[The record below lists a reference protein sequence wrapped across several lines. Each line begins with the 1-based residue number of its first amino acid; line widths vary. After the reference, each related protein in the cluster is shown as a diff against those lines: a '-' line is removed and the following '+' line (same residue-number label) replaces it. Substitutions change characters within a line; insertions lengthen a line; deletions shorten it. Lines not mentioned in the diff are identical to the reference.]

1 MTAGGSARSARSSRE
16 RGQATVEL
24 ALALPVV
31 LLVLLAVVQAGLV
44 VAGHVRTVHAAREA
58 ARAVA
63 VDGGA
68 GVADRAVAGAGA
80 DGCSTAVSRPSTP
93 GATLTVVVS
102 CPIVTDV
109 PIVGPLTPDVTVR
122 SRAAMRVER

>member
-1 MTAGGSARSARSSRE
+1 MTRCPGRGE

-24 ALALPVV
+24 ALALPMV
-31 LLVLLAVVQAGLV
+31 LLALLAVVQAGLV

-63 VDGGA
+63 VDGGP
-68 GVADRAVAGAGA
+68 GVADAAVAAAGA
-80 DGCSTAVSRPSTP
+80 EGCTTAVSRPSEP

-102 CPIVTDV
+102 CPIVTGV
-109 PIVGPLTPDVTVR
+109 ALIGPLVPDPTVR
-122 SRAAMRVER
+122 SRASMRVER